1 VTNLEGADM
10 KQETDEK
17 QWGGFRPGAG
27 RKPIGMGFTI
37 QANQKPETKAKAVKA
52 KKPET
57 KPEKQPEEKKQ
68 IRVNDIP
75 AHEDPLKF
83 LTGVMTDAGVEDRF
97 RIDAAKAL
105 LPYIYA
111 KKTVDEKLGKKEQV
125 EEEAK
130 TNHEGTSWGELLP
143 SGPVQ

>member
-1 VTNLEGADM
+1 MN
-10 KQETDEK
+10 QETDK
-17 QWGGFRPGAG
+17 KKWGGYRPGAG
-27 RKPIGMGFTI
+27 RKPIGAGFTI
-37 QANQKPETKAKAVKA
+37 QAKIKTAPT
-52 KKPET
+52 P
-57 KPEKQPEEKKQ
+57 KPEKQSKAMVKPEVAKQ
-68 IRVNDIP
+68 PKVEIKASALPDY
-75 AHEDPLKF
+75 EDPLKF
-83 LTGVMTDAGVEDRF
+83 LTGVMTDSGVEDRF

-105 LPYIYA
+105 MPYIYA